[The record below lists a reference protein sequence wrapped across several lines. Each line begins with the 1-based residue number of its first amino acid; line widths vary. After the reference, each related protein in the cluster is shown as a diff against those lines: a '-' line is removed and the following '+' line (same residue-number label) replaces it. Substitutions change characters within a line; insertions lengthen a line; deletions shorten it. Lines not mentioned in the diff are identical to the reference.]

1 MLCYILPPIIIF
13 ICSLS
18 YLLVE
23 FRFMKYINKSY
34 FEKQPTAYESA
45 TEAIKHISSW
55 TNWMSG
61 LATAAL
67 AAILVILKDFKISDA
82 NSKCYAYLAALFLG
96 SSLILST
103 WLMSCLPSVQQRL
116 KKKDGD
122 KDTPLEDNDIYFL
135 PIFDFLK
142 FFRLGKFSGLIHFYF
157 IIGILFLG
165 IFIVRAGL
173 TTNPKVEDK
182 CAKCCN

>member
-1 MLCYILPPIIIF
+1 MLCYILPPIIVF
-13 ICSLS
+13 ICSIF
-18 YLLVE
+18 YLFVE
-23 FRFMKYINKSY
+23 FRFMKYIDKSY
-34 FEKQPTAYESA
+34 FKKQPTAYESA

-67 AAILVILKDFKISDA
+67 AAILVILKDFGTPDA
-82 NSKCYAYLAALFLG
+82 CSKCYAYLAALCLG

-116 KKKDGD
+116 KKIDGD

-165 IFIVRAGL
+165 IFIVRTNL
-173 TTNPKVEDK
+173 TTKPNVEDK
-182 CAKCCN
+182 CAKCCH